1 MASGD
6 ATITARMSRP
16 TKPYR
21 RFRARGRGGDDGK
34 DPLEALRRLNADEPE
49 PQRSGGV
56 KAKGPDRT
64 PPKPRRPVRP
74 PRSRDGRPWWSL
86 RGLSR
91 GGWAWRIALALGVVF
106 VFWAG
111 LGFLA
116 LNGAVAEA
124 NGKVGPGVRG
134 ALNKPPGGML
144 GTPTNTLIIGSD
156 ARRGETRS
164 RADTILIMRTDPDSG
179 RIKYLS
185 IPRDFRA
192 AIPGHGDQKI
202 NAAFFFGGQK
212 GMVRAVQ
219 RLTGLPIHHIIVI
232 KFAGFPKLVDEL
244 GGVTVR
250 NPTRLVRCPYS
261 GGRTVSF
268 ARGTITL
275 DGERALEFARVRGCD
290 NDLER
295 AQRQQALLAG
305 MKSKVFSIGSLPR
318 APWRGASIARTLH
331 TDIGTGDMVKLA
343 WLQARLDQ
351 KPDDRILLTGS
362 PQTIGGQSFIIGN
375 PDANERE
382 IARFVS
388 GS

>member
-1 MASGD
+1 MTRAD
-6 ATITARMSRP
+6 ATITARMSRS

-21 RFRARGRGGDDGK
+21 RFRARGRGAEEGQGALD
-34 DPLEALRRLNADEPE
+34 ALRRLNAKQTEPAE
-49 PQRSGGV
+49 AGA
-56 KAKGPDRT
+56 KAK
-64 PPKPRRPVRP
+64 PPRPVPQKPRQKP
-74 PRSRDGRPWWSL
+74 PRTKRARDGRRWWSL
-86 RGLSR
+86 RGLSKA
-91 GGWAWRIALALGVVF
+91 GWAWRIALGLGVVI
-106 VFWAG
+106 VAWAG

-116 LNGAVAEA
+116 LNRAVAEA

-134 ALNKPPGGML
+134 ALNTPPGGML

-164 RADTILIMRTDPDSG
+164 RADTILVMRTDPDSG

-185 IPRDFRA
+185 IPRDFRVDV
-192 AIPGHGDQKI
+192 PGHGDQKI

-232 KFAGFPKLVDEL
+232 KFAGFPKLVDAL
-244 GGVTVR
+244 GGVAVKS
-250 NPTRLVRCPYS
+250 PTRLDRCPYS

-268 ARGTITL
+268 GRGDIDL

-290 NDLER
+290 SDLER

-305 MKSKVFSIGSLPR
+305 MKGKVFSLGSLPR
-318 APWRGASIARTLH
+318 APWRGAAIVRTLH
-331 TDIGTGDMVKLA
+331 TDIGTTDMVKLA

-351 KPDDRILLTGS
+351 RPADRILLSGT
-362 PQTIGGQSFIIGN
+362 PQSIGGQSFIIGD

-382 IARFVS
+382 IAGFV